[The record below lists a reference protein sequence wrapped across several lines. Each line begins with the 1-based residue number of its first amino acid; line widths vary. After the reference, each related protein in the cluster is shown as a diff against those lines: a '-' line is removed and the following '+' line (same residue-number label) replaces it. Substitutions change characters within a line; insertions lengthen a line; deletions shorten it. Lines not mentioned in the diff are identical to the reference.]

1 MFDNEGRVVD
11 GRARSFFCGAPI
23 CAEATTLLAAVEL
36 ATRFNVRTVI
46 MSDCLTLT
54 KALEDQPD
62 QCPWEVVAVL
72 ACISH
77 LLRNAADISIV
88 HVGRNEVR
96 DADHLAKRS
105 RDEDIADFKLML

>member
-23 CAEATTLLAAVEL
+23 CAEATALLAAVEL
-36 ATRFNVRTVI
+36 AMRYNVRTVI
-46 MSDCLTLT
+46 MSDCLTLI

-62 QCPWEVVAVL
+62 QWPWEVAAVL
-72 ACISH
+72 ASISH
-77 LLRNAADISIV
+77 LLRNAADFSIV

-96 DADHLAKRS
+96 DADRLAKQA
-105 RDEDIADFKLML
+105 RDEDIADFGLRL